1 MLRAY
6 TPHAALYN
14 INTTSRSLEDAGFDL
29 VVPQDIIVPAKAT
42 SICINHEIQC
52 EMVEHQFHK
61 NGDYNSKY
69 LSYLLYPRSS
79 LAKTPLR
86 MCNSVGVIDSGYR
99 GNILAYVDNVSDKEY
114 VIKRGDKLFQLCLPT
129 LEYFNKCLLRDVSEL
144 SSTIR
149 GNAGFGST
157 S

>member
-52 EMVEHQFHK
+52 ER
-61 NGDYNSKY
+61 
-69 LSYLLYPRSS
+69 RSGIEKIAQVS
-79 LAKTPLR
+79 AVIDIAVLMEVVFYHLTKTPLR
-86 MCNSVGVIDSGYR
+86 MCNR
-99 GNILAYVDNVSDKEY
+99 
-114 VIKRGDKLFQLCLPT
+114 
-129 LEYFNKCLLRDVSEL
+129 
-144 SSTIR
+144 
-149 GNAGFGST
+149 
-157 S
+157 